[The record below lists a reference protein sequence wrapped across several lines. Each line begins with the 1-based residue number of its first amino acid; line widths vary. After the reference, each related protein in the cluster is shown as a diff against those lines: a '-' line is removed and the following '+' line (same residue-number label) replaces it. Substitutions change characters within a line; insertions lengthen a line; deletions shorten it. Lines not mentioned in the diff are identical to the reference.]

1 MPHLLWDPS
10 TFYMAAFTLGF
21 CQWIGGV
28 SNATDSFSVGPRL
41 EKDYGIFRFY
51 SGDLFLEATR
61 HVALMHACNY
71 VHIAMLCAQ
80 DMIAATEVSSLLA
93 VVTCSV
99 YYRVVSISFSISYIF
114 PSFHLIFHLSI

>member
-10 TFYMAAFTLGF
+10 IFSMATFTLGF

-28 SNATDSFSVGPRL
+28 SNTTDSFSVGPRH
-41 EKDYGIFRFY
+41 EKDHGILRFY

-61 HVALMHACNY
+61 HVALMHACY
-71 VHIAMLCAQ
+71 DVHILMFCAQ
-80 DMIAATEVSSLLA
+80 DMITATEVSSLLA

-99 YYRVVSISFSISYIF
+99 YSRVVSILFSILPI
-114 PSFHLIFHLSI
+114 